1 MFVRLILRAAGRGSI
16 EKEFDSIE
24 SLKATFLSNMKTY
37 KIASVFL
44 IEDFKKS
51 SKLSLSL
58 TDYDN
63 QNKLIGL
70 AYLCQKFNS
79 VQELQKYH
87 YDNYSC
93 LEYFPNEDSFLNQV
107 LKDLTPIQ
115 ILDSTRS
122 YRRSEPFFYLDESGN
137 LNSTSQIHYFSNF
150 DDLYMRYFENNSL
163 EGVEWVGD
171 VKLIQDGKV
180 ISNHQFTSKTLFYKN
195 AYKDIQEQVLKFIDS
210 YFVDSSS
217 VDHEFTMRLKF

>member
-44 IEDFKKS
+44 IEDFKDS

-63 QNKLIGL
+63 EDKLVGL

-79 VQELQKYH
+79 VQELQKCH
-87 YDNYSC
+87 DNNYSC
-93 LEYFPNEDSFLNQV
+93 LEYFPNEDEYLNQI
-107 LKDLTPIQ
+107 LKDLTPVQ
-115 ILDSTRS
+115 ILDSTRN
-122 YRRSEPFFYLDESGN
+122 YRRSDPFFYLDESGN
-137 LNSTSQIHYFSNF
+137 LNSTFQIHYFSNF
-150 DDLYMRYFENNSL
+150 DDLYARYFEKNRL
-163 EGVEWVGD
+163 EGVKWIGD
-171 VKLIQDGKV
+171 VELVQDGKV
-180 ISNHQFTSKTLFYKN
+180 ISKHQFTSKTLFFED
-195 AYKDIQEQVLKFIDS
+195 AYEDIEKQVLKFIDDN
-210 YFVDSSS
+210 FIDSSS
-217 VDHEFTMRLKF
+217 VKYESTMRLEC

>member
-1 MFVRLILRAAGRGSI
+1 MFVRLILRAAGSGNI

-24 SLKATFLSNMKTY
+24 SLKTTFLSNMKTY
-37 KIASVFL
+37 KIASVLL
-44 IEDFKKS
+44 IEDFKES
-51 SKLSLSL
+51 SNLSLSL

-63 QNKLIGL
+63 KVKLIGL

-87 YDNYSC
+87 DDNYSC
-93 LEYFPNEDSFLNQV
+93 LEYFPNEDTFLNQV

-115 ILDSTRS
+115 ILDSTRI

-137 LNSTSQIHYFSNF
+137 LNSTFQIHYFSNF
-150 DDLYMRYFENNSL
+150 DDLYVRYFKNNSL

-180 ISNHQFTSKTLFYKN
+180 ISKHQFTSKTLFYKN
-195 AYKDIQEQVLKFIDS
+195 AYKDIQKQVLEFIDS
-210 YFVDSSS
+210 YFSDSSS
-217 VDHEFTMRLKF
+217 VEHEFTMRLEF

>member
-1 MFVRLILRAAGRGSI
+1 MFVRLILRAAGRGNI

-24 SLKATFLSNMKTY
+24 SLKATYLPNIQPY
-37 KIASVFL
+37 KIASVL
-44 IEDFKKS
+44 LVEDFKGA

-63 QNKLIGL
+63 ADKLVGL

-79 VQELQKYH
+79 VQEFQKYH
-87 YDNYSC
+87 DDNYSC
-93 LEYFPNEDSFLNQV
+93 LEYFPNEDAFLNQV

-122 YRRSEPFFYLDESGN
+122 YRRSDPFFYLDESGN
-137 LNSTSQIHYFSNF
+137 LNSTFQIHYFSNF
-150 DDLYMRYFENNSL
+150 DELYARYFEKNHP

-171 VKLIQDGKV
+171 VELIQDGKV
-180 ISNHQFTSKTLFYKN
+180 ISNHQFTSKTLFFED
-195 AYKDIQEQVLKFIDS
+195 AYEDIEKQVLKFIDDN
-210 YFVDSSS
+210 FVDSSS
-217 VDHEFTMRLKF
+217 VKYESTMHLEC